1 MAPAPRQPPKV
12 PPRLLAAGVLVMAVG
27 FGLPR
32 LMTTSPAPA
41 KPEPTAAAAPALP
54 PDGPGLGAS
63 LVRLAV
69 CLAVVCGLCVGAARL
84 VAKPPPAPP
93 KGMAVTAALP
103 IDPRCTVYLVTAG
116 DRRLLVGTDPA
127 GVKAVVELP
136 GPPPEAATPEPAA
149 AAAEPV
155 VVGPV
160 KVPAPALAPTLRDDI
175 AQLLDKLRHQSTAA
189 RAEQEV

>member
-1 MAPAPRQPPKV
+1 MAPAPRPPLKV
-12 PPRLLAAGVLVMAVG
+12 PPRLLAAGVLVVAVG

-32 LMTTSPAPA
+32 LLTTPAAPA
-41 KPEPTAAAAPALP
+41 KPEPTPAASPALP
-54 PDGPGLGAS
+54 PDGPGLGAA
-63 LVRLAV
+63 LARLAV

-136 GPPPEAATPEPAA
+136 GPPPELTTPEPVAEVTA
-149 AAAEPV
+149 TAEPV

-160 KVPAPALAPTLRDDI
+160 KVPAPDIRGDI
-175 AQLLDKLRHQSTAA
+175 AALLDKLRQQPAHT
-189 RAEQEV
+189 QEG